1 MAAERGKLRLLSLDG
16 GGIRGLSTLIILQ
29 RIMFALDTK
38 VDQAIERPLRPCQ
51 FFDLMAGTST
61 GGLIAIMLGTMRMTI
76 DECVAAYLDLAPKI
90 FPEEGFLSG
99 SKAGRL
105 FKSARGIARFDAAA
119 LEREVKRMVV
129 EQLKK
134 EEGVKFD
141 EAAPLTE
148 GCGVYVLPH
157 LWSLEFANSMRIRV
171 VCATNKD
178 VNKAVRLRSY
188 RSSWEPSTKCTIWQA
203 ARATSAAPLYFD
215 SIAFGMPPMSYVDG
229 GLHYNNPVRV
239 LVDEAKSIWKGTHAR
254 SVGCIISIGTGAPPL
269 SAVGDRGLEIL
280 ESVKATVTDTEDTA
294 QDFENELEHM
304 DSTERPAYFR
314 FNVHNMQKIG
324 LEEWKEFQT
333 LTGATNDYLNAQRR
347 EIGNCV
353 DSLLRLAGMSS

>member
-1 MAAERGKLRLLSLDG
+1 MAVEGGKLRLLSLDG

-76 DECVAAYLDLAPKI
+76 DECLAAYLDLAPKI

-105 FKSARGIARFDAAA
+105 FKSARGTARFDAAA

-148 GCGVYVLPH
+148 GCRV
-157 LWSLEFANSMRIRV
+157 V

-239 LVDEAKSIWKGTHAR
+239 LVDEAKSIWKGTLAR

-294 QDFENELEHM
+294 QEFENELEHM
-304 DSTERPAYFR
+304 DAAERPAYFR

-333 LTGATNDYLNAQRR
+333 LTGATNDYLSTQRR